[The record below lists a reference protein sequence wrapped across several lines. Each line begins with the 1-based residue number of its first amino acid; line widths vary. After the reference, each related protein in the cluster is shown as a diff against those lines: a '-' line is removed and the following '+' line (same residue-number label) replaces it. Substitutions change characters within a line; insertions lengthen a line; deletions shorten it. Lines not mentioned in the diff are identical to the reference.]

1 MAIYE
6 LDGLSPELPADGQYY
21 VAENATLIGKIRL
34 APDASVWF
42 GCLLRGDSEWITV
55 GAGSNVQDNS
65 TLHADPGKPMTLGK
79 RCTVGHNVI
88 LHGCTIEDDVLI
100 GMGAIVMNGAL
111 IRSGSIV
118 GAGTVVTEGKEFP
131 ANSLILGAPA
141 RVVRTLDAE
150 QVANIPGI
158 AAHYVANGKRYK
170 KGLRRIA

>member
-141 RVVRTLDAE
+141 RVIRTLDDE
-150 QVANIPGI
+150 QVASIPGI

>member
-55 GAGSNVQDNS
+55 GQGSNVQDNS

-150 QVANIPGI
+150 QVASIPGI

-170 KGLRRIA
+170 KGLRRIG

>member
-6 LDGLSPELPADGQYY
+6 LDGLAPELPADGQYY

-55 GAGSNVQDNS
+55 GQGSNVQDNS

-150 QVANIPGI
+150 QVASIPGI

>member
-21 VAENATLIGKIRL
+21 VAENATLIGRIRL
-34 APDASVWF
+34 ASDASVWF
-42 GCLLRGDSEWITV
+42 GCLLRGDSEWITI
-55 GAGSNVQDNS
+55 GQGSNVQDNS

-150 QVANIPGI
+150 QVASIPGI

-170 KGLRRIA
+170 TGLRRIA

>member
-34 APDASVWF
+34 ASDASVWF

-141 RVVRTLDAE
+141 RVVRTLDAG
-150 QVANIPGI
+150 QVASIPGI

-170 KGLRRIA
+170 QGLRRIA

>member
-55 GAGSNVQDNS
+55 GQGSNVQDNS

-150 QVANIPGI
+150 QVASIPGI